1 MILERL
7 LAWKALI
14 ESSVDTIP
22 LGLEVWF
29 DEETGSMDPLTI
41 ACSNPTFRSLGLRYD
56 NELEV
61 PTFYDLVGYDAC
73 SSFFQLTRSQTMF
86 ILDPI
91 EYKTGS
97 YDEVIDHIGHVIN
110 TIANQ
115 QKD

>member
-14 ESSVDTIP
+14 ESSDA
-22 LGLEVWF
+22 GLIGLDNWF
-29 DEETGSMDPLTI
+29 DETTGSMDPFTT
-41 ACSNPTFRSLGLRYD
+41 ACSNPTFQELGLRYD
-56 NELEV
+56 IELNV

-73 SSFFQLTRSQTMF
+73 SAFFQLTRSQTMY

-91 EYKTGS
+91 EYETGS